1 MQYRAEQL
9 GDKVVYQIYV
19 RSFNDSNADGIGDLR
34 GITERLDYLEKLGV
48 DYLWLTPFFVSP
60 QNDNGYD
67 VQDYRAVEPMFGT
80 IANFDELVAEAKK
93 RHIGLMLDMVFNHT
107 STSHAWFQKALSGDP
122 KYLAY
127 YKFVD
132 AAPNASA
139 EDPGLPPTNWVS
151 KFGGSAW
158 EYVPGLHKWY
168 LHLFDKSQADL
179 NWDNPEVRSELADV
193 VKFWKDKGVSGFRFD
208 VVNLISKPAIFE
220 DDHEGDG
227 RRFYTD
233 GPHVHEY
240 LQELVRASGIDNMVT
255 VGEMSSTSIE
265 NCIRYT
271 APRYHELTQAFSFHH
286 LKVDYGHGDKWEL
299 AAPDIPALR
308 GLLKSWQEEMTA
320 GGGWNALFWS
330 NHDQPRPNTRFG
342 DCSTEESW
350 KRSSELLAIC
360 THLLRGTPYIY
371 QGEELGMTDPDFTD
385 ISQYRDVE
393 SLNYYQ
399 ILQDEGKTPEEAF
412 HIVSR
417 RSRDNS
423 RTPVQWD
430 ATPNAG
436 FTAGTPWIGIPKNH
450 VRINAAAEVSDPDSV
465 WSFYHRLIELRKTTP
480 VIQKG
485 SVHFLDALSD
495 EAIAYERVLEGT
507 QAGPKQLVVC
517 CNFSGTDISVLP
529 EEAVSDASPFISNCD
544 DFRIEDGVLHL
555 GPWAAVAFAR

>member
-240 LQELVRASGIDNMVT
+240 LQELVRASGIDDMVT

-555 GPWAAVAFAR
+555 GSWAAVAFAR